1 MRFIP
6 WRWRNGLLAVL
17 LGWVQAS
24 AAAQPVGLDR
34 DEAGLWMLVDRHEQY
49 LRTSNKFL
57 ADRRLNGAL
66 HSLTCKTVGRL
77 CDNLRVYAIRAPGFN
92 AFMMPNGAMFVQSGL
107 LLRISDDA
115 ELAAV
120 LGHEASHF
128 TRRHSVMSM
137 RRWHRTASGFA
148 MVGALVSAAGSV
160 ASASA
165 TTYEGVANA
174 QNMSNTATLMLQTA
188 SVVAAFQLVAYDRAQ
203 ERQADEEG
211 FEWMRKNGLDVSGAH
226 RIWGKLVEEQAAG
239 GKESG
244 FSLLATHPTPQ
255 ERLSYLSDMASESR
269 MAAADPQITGEGEA
283 AETIRPLVD
292 AYRMDWIVDEMEVQ
306 SPEQF
311 AAIVSAQTE
320 FGILPGYA
328 AYLEGK
334 SWASHA
340 KSLKGRQQREA
351 LAQAADAFGRGASS
365 ESGMPAEGYREW
377 AKVNVRRGDTESA
390 QRNFEKYL
398 ALDPDAWDAD
408 YIRRT
413 MERL

>member
-1 MRFIP
+1 MQPLRRPLRIC
-6 WRWRNGLLAVL
+6 LLASV

-24 AAAQPVGLDR
+24 LSAQPVGLDR
-34 DEAGLWMLVDRHEQY
+34 DEAGLWMLVDRHEQH
-49 LRTSNKFL
+49 LRTSNKMIS
-57 ADRRLNGAL
+57 DERLSEAL
-66 HSLTCKTVGRL
+66 HTLTCKTVGRL
-77 CDNLRVYAIRAPGFN
+77 CENLRVYAVRAPGFN

-148 MVGALVSAAGSV
+148 MAGALVSAAGSV

-165 TTYEGVANA
+165 TTYEGMANA
-174 QNMSNTATLMLQTA
+174 QNMSNTAMLMVQTA
-188 SVVAAFQLVAYDRAQ
+188 SVVAAFQLVAYDRSQ
-203 ERQADEEG
+203 EQEADKDG
-211 FEWMRKNGLDVSGAH
+211 FDWMRKNGLDVAGTH
-226 RIWGKLVEEQAAG
+226 RIWKKLVDEQTAG

-255 ERLSYLSDMASESR
+255 ERLSYLSDMIKESR
-269 MAAADPQITGEGEA
+269 AGAVDAAITSQGEA
-283 AETIRPLVD
+283 TNTIRPLID
-292 AYRMDWIVDEMEVQ
+292 AYRNDWIVDEMEVQ
-306 SPEQF
+306 SPRQF

-320 FGILPGYA
+320 FGIIPGYA

-334 SWASHA
+334 SWVSHA
-340 KSLKGRQQREA
+340 KSLTGRRLQEA
-351 LAQAADAFGRGASS
+351 LVHAAEAFERGAKS
-365 ESGMPAEGYREW
+365 ESGMPSEGYRDW
-377 AKVNVRRGDTESA
+377 AKISMKQGEVEPAR
-390 QRNFEKYL
+390 RNFEKYL
-398 ALDPDAWDAD
+398 ALKPDAWDAD

-413 MERL
+413 MKSL

>member
-1 MRFIP
+1 
-6 WRWRNGLLAVL
+6 
-17 LGWVQAS
+17 
-24 AAAQPVGLDR
+24 
-34 DEAGLWMLVDRHEQY
+34 MLVDRHEQY
-49 LRTSNKFL
+49 LRTSSKII
-57 ADRRLNGAL
+57 ADERLNGAL
-66 HSLTCKTVGRL
+66 QSLTCKTVGRL
-77 CDNLRVYAIRAPGFN
+77 CENIRVYAVRAPGFN

-174 QNMSNTATLMLQTA
+174 QNMSSTAMLMLQTA

-203 ERQADEEG
+203 EKQADMEG
-211 FEWMRKNGLDVSGAH
+211 FEWMRKNGLNVSGAH
-226 RIWGKLVEEQAAG
+226 RIWEKLVDEQTAG

-244 FSLLATHPTPQ
+244 FSLLATHPTPE
-255 ERLSYLSDMASESR
+255 ERLSYLSEMANDAR
-269 MAAADPQITGEGEA
+269 MAAADALMAVEGKLA
-283 AETIRPLVD
+283 NTIRPLVD
-292 AYRMDWIVDEMEVQ
+292 TYRNDWIVDEMEVQ
-306 SPEQF
+306 SPQQF
-311 AAIVSAQTE
+311 AAIVKAQTE
-320 FGILPGYA
+320 FGIIPGYA
-328 AYLEGK
+328 AYLEAK

-340 KSLKGRQQREA
+340 KSLKGRLQRKA
-351 LAQAADAFGRGASS
+351 LTQAEDAFGRGANS
-365 ESGMPAEGYREW
+365 ESGMPAEGYRDW
-377 AKVNVRRGDTESA
+377 GKINVIKGDSESA
-390 QRNFEKYL
+390 LQNFEKYL
-398 ALDPDAWDAD
+398 ALNPDAWDAG

-413 MERL
+413 MESL

>member
-1 MRFIP
+1 MQSFRRHLQICS
-6 WRWRNGLLAVL
+6 LAVF

-24 AAAQPVGLDR
+24 VAAQPVGLDR

-49 LRTSNKFL
+49 LRTSNKFI
-57 ADRRLNGAL
+57 ADNRLNGAL

-77 CDNLRVYAIRAPGFN
+77 CENLRVYAVRAPGFN

-137 RRWHRTASGFA
+137 RRWRRTASGFA

-165 TTYEGVANA
+165 TTYDGVANA
-174 QNMSNTATLMLQTA
+174 QNMSNTAMLMLQTA

-203 ERQADEEG
+203 EKQADMEG
-211 FEWMRKNGLDVSGAH
+211 FEWMQKNGLDVAGAH
-226 RIWGKLVEEQAAG
+226 RIWKKLVDEQAAG

-255 ERLSYLSDMASESR
+255 ERLSYLSDMVNESQ
-269 MAAADPQITGEGEA
+269 MAAADASVGIEGEVPN
-283 AETIRPLVD
+283 TIRPLID
-292 AYRMDWIVDEMEVQ
+292 AYRDDWIVDEMEVQ
-306 SPEQF
+306 SPQQF
-311 AAIVSAQTE
+311 AAIVKAQTE
-320 FGILPGYA
+320 FGIIPGYA
-328 AYLEGK
+328 AYLEAK

-351 LAQAADAFGRGASS
+351 LTQAADAFGRGANS

-377 AKVNVRRGDTESA
+377 AKINVKKGDVESA
-390 QRNFEKYL
+390 RRNFEKYL
-398 ALDPDAWDAD
+398 ALNPDAWDAA

-413 MERL
+413 MESL